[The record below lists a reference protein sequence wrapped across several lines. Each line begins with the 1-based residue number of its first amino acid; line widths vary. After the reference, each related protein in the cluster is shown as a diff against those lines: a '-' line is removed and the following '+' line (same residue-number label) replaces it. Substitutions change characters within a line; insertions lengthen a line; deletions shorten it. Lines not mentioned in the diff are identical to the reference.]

1 MATISD
7 EKTSWGLGNL
17 IAIIIL
23 GGLVI
28 LGGHLLG
35 NYTAQKQAQK
45 SVAGIESVF
54 KPVVEKVV
62 SYEGQNDKT
71 ALELLKS
78 SHQIETQDSSIGIFV
93 TAIDDVKNSE
103 NKYWMFYV
111 DGKLASLGAD
121 QYKTK
126 DGEKIQWRYEALQ

>member
-1 MATISD
+1 MATNHD

-17 IAIIIL
+17 IAIITL
-23 GGLVI
+23 AGLVI
-28 LGGHLLG
+28 LGGHFLG

-62 SYEGQNDKT
+62 QYEGQNDKT
-71 ALELLKS
+71 ALELLKAG
-78 SHQIETQDSSIGIFV
+78 HQIETQDSSIGIFV
-93 TAIDDVKNSE
+93 TAIDDIKNQE

-111 DGKLASLGAD
+111 DGKLASVGAD

-126 DGEKIQWRYEALQ
+126 DGEKIEWRYEALQ